1 MKTKWHFQARGQKCQ
16 QKASSCTTT
25 FKMDF
30 EKRQRQDLPEAFL
43 LFLLLFVAL
52 PPLFSSGGGLES
64 VSSSFRKGL
73 LLNTFFSELLVGGLG
88 ALDFFIDDFLLL
100 DLAAGVVLAAAQRC
114 DFI

>member
-1 MKTKWHFQARGQKCQ
+1 MPA
-16 QKASSCTTT
+16 KASSCTTT

-52 PPLFSSGGGLES
+52 LPLFSSGGGLES
-64 VSSSFRKGL
+64 VSSSFKKGL

-88 ALDFFIDDFLLL
+88 AFDFFIDDFLLL
-100 DLAAGVVLAAAQRC
+100 DLAAGVVLAAAQRF